1 MRIKQIL
8 ETTTAGSVA
17 TVAMPMMTQTRENT
31 NVKGLKPVQQV
42 MKGKAVK
49 KGPYANSIVESKL
62 KDIPKDLKDLTNHQF
77 QTKYKQSKAEG
88 RADVKKVNEDDLAE
102 QDLIIVPGQGRL
114 RKTGFVKH
122 DMDQDEHEGHTLK
135 NSLHTIARAA
145 SDLDE
150 RLSVQSEFP
159 EWVSEKIGAAKGMMV
174 SVMDYLISSQ
184 EMQHDRDAMNEGE
197 VSTSNLRTMYD
208 LARMVKNYTSPE
220 GQESLNELLKI
231 IKWYMDQAEQSVSEG
246 AGVIAG
252 GLAYEDSDGGEQMSE
267 MAMGELRNIAKN
279 CKQIHEMLKQGK
291 QLDTWEYS
299 YITISNDHV
308 STVAEVLSTDSA
320 EDDQLNE
327 YTPLSGDLGTYIA
340 AAFAAGKVGHAAYE
354 WAKQKWKEHQKN
366 KSMPM
371 QGVAEDDSAL
381 QAFLSKGGNVQQL
394 PYKKPR
400 KADKTDYGSKHI
412 GGGGDKMKASRT
424 GTAANT
430 QGSKV
435 AGMRE
440 AFDLGDLRQAAA
452 SSRSPE
458 DERALKRNPDFGKLM
473 QKSVNKH
480 NKAVVKTKQAIGSRI
495 ADIGAGGKEYNV
507 KTDAAWDAAKKSV
520 EESWKT
526 KLGAAAL
533 AGAAALGGGSAQAQN
548 APSGYDNL
556 PSIVAHVTFK
566 VGDNTV
572 TKDINLGTE
581 YQTPGRASAA
591 LENFLKSKG
600 IKFFNYTLQRAPAQE
615 PLVSKDEMDASN
627 QEYQR
632 QHDSNNLSNTPYS
645 ATGDEPARLQTD
657 KGYTSSS
664 RPNASMTYE
673 GKKVDRFVKHVE
685 KSEEKTGKSKK
696 DAENIAWATA
706 NKRGMLDNKNKK
718 A

>member
-31 NVKGLKPVQQV
+31 NVRGLKPVQQV
-42 MKGKAVK
+42 MKGAKK
-49 KGPYANSIVESKL
+49 KGPYANSITESKL

-77 QTKYKQSKAEG
+77 QEKYKQSKAEV
-88 RADVKKVNEDDLAE
+88 RADIKKVNEGDLAE

-114 RKTGFVKH
+114 RRTGFVKH
-122 DMDQDEHEGHTLK
+122 DMDQGEHEGHTLK

-145 SDLDE
+145 SDLDQ
-150 RLSVQSEFP
+150 RLSTQSEFP

-184 EMQHDRDAMNEGE
+184 EMQHGAM
-197 VSTSNLRTMYD
+197 
-208 LARMVKNYTSPE
+208 
-220 GQESLNELLKI
+220 
-231 IKWYMDQAEQSVSEG
+231 EG

-279 CKQIHEMLKQGK
+279 CKQLHQMLKQGK

-299 YITISNDHV
+299 YITVANDHIG
-308 STVAEVLSTDSA
+308 TVADVLATDNS
-320 EDDQLNE
+320 DDEQLNE
-327 YTPLSGDLGTYIA
+327 YTPLSGDLGVYLA
-340 AAFAAGKVGHAAYE
+340 AAAAAGKVGQAAYE
-354 WAKQKWKEHQKN
+354 WAKEKWKEHQKN
-366 KSMPM
+366 KSMP
-371 QGVAEDDSAL
+371 
-381 QAFLSKGGNVQQL
+381 
-394 PYKKPR
+394 KP
-400 KADKTDYGSKHI
+400 
-412 GGGGDKMKASRT
+412 
-424 GTAANT
+424 
-430 QGSKV
+430 
-435 AGMRE
+435 GMAE
-440 AFDLGDLRQAAA
+440 AFDLGDLRKAAA

-458 DERALKRNPDFGKLM
+458 DERALKRNPNFGKLM

-507 KTDAAWDAAKKSV
+507 KTDAAWDAANKSV
-520 EESWKT
+520 EEGWKS

-533 AGAAALGGGSAQAQN
+533 AGAAALGGGSAQAQS

-556 PSIVAHVTFK
+556 PSIVAHVTFR

-600 IKFFNYTLQRAPAQE
+600 IKFFNYTLQRAPAQP

-664 RPNASMTYE
+664 RPGASIAYE
-673 GKKVDRFVKHVE
+673 
-685 KSEEKTGKSKK
+685 SKK
-696 DAENIAWATA
+696 TVT
-706 NKRGMLDNKNKK
+706 KNKK

>member
-31 NVKGLKPVQQV
+31 NVRGLKPVDQ
-42 MKGKAVK
+42 MKKGAKK
-49 KGPYANSIVESKL
+49 KGPYSNSIVESKL

-77 QTKYKQSKAEG
+77 QEKYKQSKAEV
-88 RADVKKVNEDDLAE
+88 RADIKKVNEGDLAE

-114 RKTGFVKH
+114 RRTGFVKH
-122 DMDQDEHEGHTLK
+122 DMDQGEHEGHTLK

-184 EMQHDRDAMNEGE
+184 EMQHGAM
-197 VSTSNLRTMYD
+197 
-208 LARMVKNYTSPE
+208 
-220 GQESLNELLKI
+220 
-231 IKWYMDQAEQSVSEG
+231 EG

-279 CKQIHEMLKQGK
+279 CKQLHQMLKQGK

-299 YITISNDHV
+299 YITVANDHIG
-308 STVAEVLSTDSA
+308 TVADVLATDNS
-320 EDDQLNE
+320 DDEQLNE
-327 YTPLSGDLGTYIA
+327 YTPLSGDLGVYLA
-340 AAFAAGKVGHAAYE
+340 AAAAAGKVGQAAYE
-354 WAKQKWKEHQKN
+354 WAKEKWKEHQKN
-366 KSMPM
+366 KSMPKPGM
-371 QGVAEDDSAL
+371 AEDDSAL

-400 KADKTDYGSKHI
+400 KADKTDYGSRHI

-440 AFDLGDLRQAAA
+440 AFDLGDLRKAAA

-473 QKSVNKH
+473 QKNVNKH
-480 NKAVVKTKQAIGSRI
+480 NKAIVKTKQAIGSRI

-507 KTDAAWDAAKKSV
+507 KTDAAWDAANKSV
-520 EESWKT
+520 EEGWKS

-664 RPNASMTYE
+664 RPGASIAYE
-673 GKKVDRFVKHVE
+673 
-685 KSEEKTGKSKK
+685 SKK
-696 DAENIAWATA
+696 NSYQ
-706 NKRGMLDNKNKK
+706 K
-718 A
+718 

>member
-1 MRIKQIL
+1 MRIQQIV
-8 ETTTAGSVA
+8 ENSTTAGSVA
-17 TVAMPMMTQTRENT
+17 TVAQPMMTQIRKNT
-31 NVKGLKPVQQV
+31 NVRGLKPVQQV

-49 KGPYANSIVESKL
+49 KGPYANSITES
-62 KDIPKDLKDLTNHQF
+62 
-77 QTKYKQSKAEG
+77 
-88 RADVKKVNEDDLAE
+88 KVNEDDLAE
-102 QDLIIVPGQGRL
+102 QDLIVIPGQGRL
-114 RKTGFVKH
+114 RRTGFVKH
-122 DMDQDEHEGHTLK
+122 DMDQGEHEGHTLK

-145 SDLDE
+145 SELDE

-184 EMQHDRDAMNEGE
+184 EMQHSAM
-197 VSTSNLRTMYD
+197 
-208 LARMVKNYTSPE
+208 
-220 GQESLNELLKI
+220 ESATE
-231 IKWYMDQAEQSVSEG
+231 
-246 AGVIAG
+246 
-252 GLAYEDSDGGEQMSE
+252 LAYEDSDGGEQMLE

-279 CKQIHEMLKQGK
+279 CKQIHGMLKQGK

-299 YITISNDHV
+299 YITVSNDHIG
-308 STVAEVLSTDSA
+308 TVADVLATDNS
-320 EDDQLNE
+320 DDEQLNE
-327 YTPLSGDLGTYIA
+327 YTPLSGDLGVYLA
-340 AAFAAGKVGHAAYE
+340 AAAAAGKVGQAAYE
-354 WAKQKWKEHQKN
+354 WAKQKWKEHQQN
-366 KSMPM
+366 KSMPNPSM
-371 QGVAEDDSAL
+371 AEDDSAL

-400 KADKTDYGSKHI
+400 KSDKTDYGSRHI

-440 AFDLGDLRQAAA
+440 AFDLGDLRKAAA
-452 SSRSPE
+452 STRSPE
-458 DERALKRNPDFGKLM
+458 DNAALKRNPNFGKLM
-473 QKSVNKH
+473 QKSVDKH
-480 NKAVVKTKQAIGSRI
+480 NKAIVKTKKDIGSRI

-520 EESWKT
+520 EEGWKS

-533 AGAAALGGGSAQAQN
+533 AGAAALGGGAAQAYEIQ
-548 APSGYDNL
+548 P
-556 PSIVAHVTFK
+556 IVAQITFQVDGK
-566 VGDNTV
+566 SV

-581 YQTPGRASAA
+581 YNSPGQASEAVKD
-591 LENFLKSKG
+591 FMKSKG
-600 IKFFNYTLQRAPAQE
+600 IKFYNFNLHRADVQP

-632 QHDSNNLSNTPYS
+632 QQDSNNLSTTPYS
-645 ATGDEPARLQTD
+645 ATGDQPGKLQTD

-664 RPNASMTYE
+664 RPGASIAYE
-673 GKKVDRFVKHVE
+673 
-685 KSEEKTGKSKK
+685 SKK
-696 DAENIAWATA
+696 TVT
-706 NKRGMLDNKNKK
+706 KNKK

>member
-31 NVKGLKPVQQV
+31 NVRGLKPVQQV
-42 MKGKAVK
+42 MKGAK
-49 KGPYANSIVESKL
+49 KKSPYANSITESRV
-62 KDIPKDLKDLTNHQF
+62 T
-77 QTKYKQSKAEG
+77 
-88 RADVKKVNEDDLAE
+88 EDDLAE

-114 RKTGFVKH
+114 RRTGFVKH
-122 DMDQDEHEGHTLK
+122 DMDQGEHEGHTLK

-145 SDLDE
+145 SDLDQ
-150 RLSVQSEFP
+150 RLSTQSEFP

-184 EMQHDRDAMNEGE
+184 EMQHGAM
-197 VSTSNLRTMYD
+197 
-208 LARMVKNYTSPE
+208 
-220 GQESLNELLKI
+220 
-231 IKWYMDQAEQSVSEG
+231 EG

-279 CKQIHEMLKQGK
+279 CKQLHQMLKQGK

-299 YITISNDHV
+299 YITVANDHIG
-308 STVAEVLSTDSA
+308 TVADVLATDNS
-320 EDDQLNE
+320 DDEQLNE
-327 YTPLSGDLGTYIA
+327 YTPLSGDLGVYLA
-340 AAFAAGKVGHAAYE
+340 AAAAAGKVGQAAYE
-354 WAKQKWKEHQKN
+354 WAKEKWKEHQKN
-366 KSMPM
+366 KSMP
-371 QGVAEDDSAL
+371 
-381 QAFLSKGGNVQQL
+381 
-394 PYKKPR
+394 KP
-400 KADKTDYGSKHI
+400 
-412 GGGGDKMKASRT
+412 
-424 GTAANT
+424 
-430 QGSKV
+430 
-435 AGMRE
+435 GMAE
-440 AFDLGDLRQAAA
+440 AFDLGDLRKAAA

-458 DERALKRNPDFGKLM
+458 DERALKRNPNFGKLM

-507 KTDAAWDAAKKSV
+507 KTDAAWDAANKSV
-520 EESWKT
+520 EEGWKS

-533 AGAAALGGGSAQAQN
+533 AGAAALGGGSAQAQS

-556 PSIVAHVTFK
+556 PSIVAHVTFR

-600 IKFFNYTLQRAPAQE
+600 IKFFNYTLQRAPAQP

-664 RPNASMTYE
+664 RPGASIAYE
-673 GKKVDRFVKHVE
+673 
-685 KSEEKTGKSKK
+685 SKK
-696 DAENIAWATA
+696 TVT
-706 NKRGMLDNKNKK
+706 KNKK

>member
-31 NVKGLKPVQQV
+31 NVKGLKPVDQ
-42 MKGKAVK
+42 MKKVAKK
-49 KGPYANSIVESKL
+49 KGPYANSIIESKL

-77 QTKYKQSKAEG
+77 QTKYKQSKAEV

-122 DMDQDEHEGHTLK
+122 DMDQGEHEGHTLK

-184 EMQHDRDAMNEGE
+184 EMQHSAM
-197 VSTSNLRTMYD
+197 
-208 LARMVKNYTSPE
+208 
-220 GQESLNELLKI
+220 
-231 IKWYMDQAEQSVSEG
+231 EG

-267 MAMGELRNIAKN
+267 MAMGELRTIAKN
-279 CKQIHEMLKQGK
+279 CKQIHQMLKQGK

-308 STVAEVLSTDSA
+308 STVAEVLSTDST

-371 QGVAEDDSAL
+371 QGVAE
-381 QAFLSKGGNVQQL
+381 
-394 PYKKPR
+394 
-400 KADKTDYGSKHI
+400 
-412 GGGGDKMKASRT
+412 
-424 GTAANT
+424 
-430 QGSKV
+430 
-435 AGMRE
+435 
-440 AFDLGDLRQAAA
+440 AFDLSDLRQAAA

-480 NKAVVKTKQAIGSRI
+480 NKAVVKTKQAVGSRI

-507 KTDAAWDAAKKSV
+507 KTDAAWDAANKSV
-520 EESWKT
+520 EEGWKS

-533 AGAAALGGGSAQAQN
+533 AGAAALGGGSAQAQS

-600 IKFFNYTLQRAPAQE
+600 IKFFNYTLQRAPAQP

-627 QEYQR
+627 QEYER
-632 QHDSNNLSNTPYS
+632 QHNSNNLSTTPYS

-664 RPNASMTYE
+664 RPGASIAYE
-673 GKKVDRFVKHVE
+673 GAKVDRMVKHVKQSE
-685 KSEEKTGKSKK
+685 KKLGHSSKE
-696 DAENIAWATA
+696 AENIAWATA